1 MSSRS
6 KTLMTTDKFSG
17 ALKTLNRNVSNSWKN
32 SSKKFNK
39 TITAKNLTQKS
50 DLTKNLMNRKI

>member
-6 KTLMTTDKFSG
+6 KPLMTTDTLSG

-32 SSKKFNK
+32 SSTKFNK
-39 TITAKNLTQKS
+39 TITTKNMTQKS
-50 DLTKNLMNRKI
+50 HLPKNLMT

>member
-6 KTLMTTDKFSG
+6 KPLMTTDKFSG

-32 SSKKFNK
+32 SSTKFNK
-39 TITAKNLTQKS
+39 TITTKNLTQKS
-50 DLTKNLMNRKI
+50 DLNKNLMT